1 MGLDMNVMR
10 TSAKLPAAVDFETH
24 DQEGNALFPHADFW
38 YWRKHPNLHG
48 WMDALY
54 REKGGEDAEFNCV
67 PVQLTA
73 EDLDAL
79 ETAVSEGSLP
89 HTEGFFFGRSTGD
102 EKDDDLA
109 FIAKAREVLASG
121 ESLFYVSSW

>member
-10 TSAKLPAAVDFETH
+10 TPATLPAAVDFEMH
-24 DQEGNALFPHADFW
+24 DKKGNAVFPHKDLW

-48 WMDALY
+48 WMEALY
-54 REKGGEDAEFNCV
+54 RDKGGKDRDFNCV

-79 ETAVSEGSLP
+79 ETAVNEGSLP
-89 HTEGFFFGRSTGD
+89 HTEGFFFGVSTGA

-109 FIAKAREVLASG
+109 FIAKAREALAAG
-121 ESLFYVSSW
+121 DSLFYASWW